1 LNCSEVLAFMPSE
14 SMPSEPLFGD
24 FPRSSPEEWRIAA
37 EKLLK
42 GIPFDKK
49 MVSRTYEGIDL
60 RAIYSAVDVPP
71 GTAESPFPGFPDFR
85 RGGHVLGRAGKT
97 WEIVQEISYPT
108 CEEFASALRH
118 DLQQGQTGVYLPLDR
133 AARAGYD
140 PDESDAGHVGKD
152 GVSITS
158 LSELALALEGIDL
171 SRYPIYLEAGQS
183 GPVFLAMIS
192 ALFAQQG
199 KPSGDLRGSIGTDP
213 IGTLVRDGIL
223 PTSLEGAY
231 DEMYSATQWALLHAP
246 LVRTIA
252 ASGSPYREAGAN
264 AAQELAYAVGT
275 AVEYIRAMLD
285 RGLTIHDVARR
296 VWFTFSIGTDFFL
309 EVARLRAARMIWSS
323 VVEAFG
329 GNEEDQVMMLHART
343 SGFTLTQ
350 VDPYVNML
358 RATTGAFAAA
368 AGGAD
373 SVHVAPF
380 DQLFRTPDEFSRRIA
395 RNSQIILGAE
405 AHVDSVVDPA
415 GGSWYVEWLTDAL
428 AHRSWALFQDIEAK
442 GGMAEAVKGGEV
454 QKLVNEAAAARKEGS
469 DRRRDPI
476 VGVSVY
482 ANAAEAPLD
491 ARPVD
496 AETLQR
502 SRSGSLQKLKG
513 SSDHGPETPIRRCL
527 ARLQESAPAEK
538 MALMIDAVSSGA
550 TVGEIA
556 RVWRNANRDAP
567 AKAEPLPVR
576 RQAEAY
582 EELRGA
588 MARYAGRSGVR
599 PRVFLASM
607 GPVGQHQARTD
618 FSTAFFAAGGFDI
631 LAPEGFDT
639 PEEAARAAAASG
651 AAIAVLC
658 STDDTYPSI
667 VPAFCALLKASCP
680 GVITVLAGYPQD
692 HIESFRKAGIDE
704 FVHLR
709 ANVVAV
715 LRSLAQRIGVM
726 A

>member
-1 LNCSEVLAFMPSE
+1 MPSQ

-24 FPRSSPEEWRIAA
+24 FPPSSPEEWRVAA

-49 MVSRTYEGIDL
+49 MVFRTYEGIDL
-60 RAIYSAVDVPP
+60 RAMYSSADLPP
-71 GTAESPFPGFPDFR
+71 GTAESQLPGFPDFR
-85 RGGHVLGRAGKT
+85 RGGHVLGRDGET
-97 WEIVQEISYPT
+97 WEITQEISYPT
-108 CEEFASALRH
+108 YEEFGTALRH
-118 DLQQGQTGVYLPLDR
+118 DLQQGQTGIYLPLDR
-133 AARAGYD
+133 AARAGLD
-140 PDESDAGHVGKD
+140 PDQSDEEHVGRG

-158 LSELALALEGIDL
+158 LSELALALEGVDL
-171 SRYPIYLEAGQS
+171 SRYALYIEAGQS
-183 GPVFLAMIS
+183 GPVFLAMVS
-192 ALFAQQG
+192 ALLAQQG
-199 KPSGDLRGSIGTDP
+199 KPSDALRGSVGTDP
-213 IGTLVRDGIL
+213 IGTLIRDGVL
-223 PTSLEGAY
+223 PASLEGAY
-231 DEMYSATQWALLHAP
+231 DEMYSATHWAVLHAP

-252 ASGSPYREAGAN
+252 ASGSPYRNAGAD
-264 AAQELAYAVGT
+264 AVQELACAVGT
-275 AVEYIRAMLD
+275 AVEYVRAMLD
-285 RGLTIHDVARR
+285 RGLTIHDIARR
-296 VWFTFSIGTDFFL
+296 VWFTFSIGTDFFM
-309 EVARLRAARMIWSS
+309 EVARLRAARMIWSG

-329 GNEEDQVMMLHART
+329 GNEEDQVMMMHART

-380 DQLFRTPDEFSRRIA
+380 DELFRTPDEFSRRIA

-405 AHVDSVVDPA
+405 AHVDSVIDPA

-428 AHRSWALFQDIEAK
+428 AHKSWALFQDIEAK
-442 GGMAEAVKGGEV
+442 GGMAEAVKGGFI
-454 QKLVNEAAAARKEGS
+454 QKLVNDAAAVRKEGS

-482 ANAAEAPLD
+482 ANAAETPLD

-496 AETLQR
+496 AEAFHR
-502 SRSGSLQKLKG
+502 RRSGLMKKLKG
-513 SSDHGPETPIRRCL
+513 SPDRRPETPIRRCL
-527 ARLQESAPAEK
+527 ARIQESASAEK

-550 TVGEIA
+550 TLGEIA
-556 RVWRNANRDAP
+556 LVWRSARGETP

-582 EELRGA
+582 EELRDA
-588 MARYAGRSGVR
+588 MSRFTARTGSR

-607 GPVGQHQARTD
+607 GPVGQHKARAD
-618 FSTAFFAAGGFDI
+618 FSTAFFAAGGYDI
-631 LAPEGFDT
+631 LAPGGFDT
-639 PEEAARAAAASG
+639 AEGAVRAAATSG
-651 AAIAVLC
+651 AAIVVLC

-667 VPAFCALLKASCP
+667 VPTFCALLKASCP
-680 GVITVLAGYPQD
+680 GVTIVLAGYPQD
-692 HIESFRKAGIDE
+692 HIGSFRKAGIDE
-704 FVHLR
+704 FVHIR
-709 ANVVAV
+709 ANVVEV

-726 A
+726 R